1 MCLFSINLRGLGDN
15 KKTLSPIHSA
25 FDPDDVIIGF
35 EYGLQGSFLQ

>member
-1 MCLFSINLRGLGDN
+1 MVFNNSII
-15 KKTLSPIHSA
+15 SPIHIA